1 MHVTLLLTEPLSK
14 GGFPAFARSSSQL
27 AASTRMNVIPFPPHA
42 RLGSGG
48 KSSKF
53 KMALSKKQLLLL
65 HVVIAKSTKKTYQIF
80 KTVLGLRPIF
90 QTRAQLSEIFTLVK
104 KNYRRKT
111 TKATSI
117 ISGCY
122 QTNLPDYL
130 HNLVKPLISVRSPI
144 KTVTISIFSS
154 LHLAALLKTNYHVTV
169 SRFMIGLLLRS
180 LAASKK

>member
-1 MHVTLLLTEPLSK
+1 
-14 GGFPAFARSSSQL
+14 
-27 AASTRMNVIPFPPHA
+27 MNVILFPPHA
-42 RLGSGG
+42 NLVAHGMPVCRLGSGG

-53 KMALSKKQLLLL
+53 KKALSKKQLLLL

-90 QTRAQLSEIFTLVK
+90 QTRAQLIEIFTLVK

-130 HNLVKPLISVRSPI
+130 HNLVKPLI
-144 KTVTISIFSS
+144 
-154 LHLAALLKTNYHVTV
+154 
-169 SRFMIGLLLRS
+169 
-180 LAASKK
+180 